1 MTANSEKVIA
11 ILLYPGLTLLDMIG
25 PYSVLSN
32 LGKGYR
38 TVVVGEKV
46 EPMSNDYGPGIT
58 PHLSI
63 DDVLEP
69 PFGRLDWSMVN
80 EDTISKIESF
90 CSKFERTA
98 C

>member
-38 TVVVGEKV
+38 TIVVGEKV
-46 EPMSNDYGPGIT
+46 EPMSDDYGPGIT

-63 DDVLEP
+63 DDVPEP
-69 PFGRLDWSMVN
+69 YVLIVPDA
-80 EDTISKIESF
+80 DASKAVSF
-90 CSKFERTA
+90 M
-98 C
+98 